1 MHASHKLLMTVL
13 ISVVLYRDSIQDVG
27 NILGSLYLS
36 MLFLG
41 IINSRTV
48 QPVAA
53 NERAVS
59 AHIPIHPS
67 QYPLP
72 LWLLVFVGL
81 HNCVFSRCM
90 LR

>member
-1 MHASHKLLMTVL
+1 MARGQAPPESSSRLELSCGAL
-13 ISVVLYRDSIQDVG
+13 CRQSIQDVA

-41 IINSRTV
+41 IINSRTI

-59 AHIPIHPS
+59 HPCLS
-67 QYPLP
+67 PA
-72 LWLLVFVGL
+72 LL
-81 HNCVFSRCM
+81 FS
-90 LR
+90 LVLL